1 MPLPFGK
8 ISLDNVIYNSYFDT
22 KICNIY
28 PNEVTILGFILTI
41 IIGYVFFYNTSLIL
55 LIFLIILRTLCDIYD
70 GLIARKCNKTT
81 KIGRNLDI
89 LSDTLLCVVI
99 LIITYFKINNKF
111 IYLKISIL
119 ILFFISIFVG
129 YNNIVNGDYE
139 LIGNNVFLKLGHD
152 NTIVT
157 VPICVLLFYFVS
169 NKFN

>member
-8 ISLDNVIYNSYFDT
+8 IALDNVIYNSYFDK

-41 IIGYVFFYNTSLIL
+41 IIGYVFFYNTSLTLLIL
-55 LIFLIILRTLCDIYD
+55 LVILRTLCDIYD

-99 LIITYFKINNKF
+99 LIITYFKVNNKF
-111 IYLKISIL
+111 IYLKFSIL
-119 ILFFISIFVG
+119 ILIFISVFLG
-129 YNNIVNGDYE
+129 YNNIVNENYE
-139 LIGNNVFLKLGHD
+139 LIGNNIFLKLGHD
-152 NTIVT
+152 NTIISI
-157 VPICVLLFYFVS
+157 PIGVLLFYLLS
-169 NKFN
+169 NKFS